1 MESTTAPRIRGGIPG
16 RYFAVVFGSLLGV
29 LLLIGVPVVLRFGS
43 NQDRLEDLRRSWPA
57 AAAKVN
63 EFYTVVDDE
72 LSRTPSLMET
82 SSADLWKEK
91 RQAFKKSPNREEQIE
106 SVMELERL
114 AQEMLPKLSEST
126 QKSRA
131 DAIGSTEVKQY
142 LEIESGLA
150 KAESDSIGKLVCFL
164 LRIRPSVVVGENWRD
179 AP

>member
-1 MESTTAPRIRGGIPG
+1 MSFPEPFVDGNLFG
-16 RYFAVVFGSLLGV
+16 GSLERKASGLQKV
-29 LLLIGVPVVLRFGS
+29 TESRRA
-43 NQDRLEDLRRSWPA
+43 DRVGYGARA
-57 AAAKVN
+57 
-63 EFYTVVDDE
+63 
-72 LSRTPSLMET
+72 T
-82 SSADLWKEK
+82 SS
-91 RQAFKKSPNREEQIE
+91 
-106 SVMELERL
+106 
-114 AQEMLPKLSEST
+114 EMLPKLSEST